1 MTSNMTNSARRVLE
15 ILERMRDL
23 QAKNL

>member
-1 MTSNMTNSARRVLE
+1 MTSNTTNSARRVLE